1 LKRQLKAPFFI
12 IACCLLVTCASK
24 KITDMQDSTH
34 PQKYYIS
41 VNGSKQIKRV
51 ATSVTA
57 FVGKATKGPIGKAE
71 LIRSFNDYKL
81 IYGDIASE
89 NDNMGMAVQSF
100 YLNGGKSAYICRLA
114 GENSEPP
121 SAYICRLAGENSEP
135 PSANDFTNFYDS
147 TLGEIRDVSI
157 IIVPGEHWAKDGSG
171 NPIISVTLAHC
182 EKMQDRMV
190 IIDFPPDFELDQVT
204 SVTGLALP
212 SSAYSVLYYPWVKV
226 ANPFYNAETNTN
238 ADTTVTIAPS
248 SFAAGIWSRI
258 DNKRGVWKA
267 PAGMDAGLIGTAG
280 LEYIIEEGEQDQLNI
295 LGVNCIRNMPGT
307 GRVIWGARTLANET
321 DPEWRYVPV
330 QRTAIMIK
338 QSIYE
343 GTQWA
348 VFEPNDSQLWSTLR
362 GNIGSFMNSLFR
374 AGAFQGAKASDA
386 YFVKCG
392 LGTTMTQADI
402 DAGQVIIIVGFAAL
416 RPAEFTIIRIK
427 QKVRS

>member
-1 LKRQLKAPFFI
+1 
-12 IACCLLVTCASK
+12 
-24 KITDMQDSTH
+24 MQDSTN
-34 PQKYYIS
+34 PQKYVVS
-41 VNGSKQIKRV
+41 VNSSKQIKRV

-57 FVGKATKGPIGKAE
+57 FVGKATEGPVGKAE

-81 IYGDIASE
+81 IYGDIDSE
-89 NDNMGMAVQSF
+89 NDTMGLAVQSF

-121 SAYICRLAGENSEP
+121 SA
-135 PSANDFTNFYDS
+135 NDFTNFYNN
-147 TLGEIRDVSI
+147 TLEEIRDVSI

-171 NPIISVTLAHC
+171 NPIISATLAHC
-182 EKMQDRMV
+182 EKMKDRMV
-190 IIDFPPDFELDQVT
+190 IIDPPPDLELDQVT

-226 ANPFYNAETNTN
+226 ANPFYNAETNTD

-258 DNKRGVWKA
+258 DHMRGVWKA
-267 PAGMDAGLIGTAG
+267 PAGMKAGLRGVAG
-280 LEYIIEEGEQDQLNI
+280 LEYEIEENEHDQLNS
-295 LGVNCIRNMPGT
+295 LGVNCIRNMPEA
-307 GRVIWGARTLANET
+307 GRVIWGARTLATEA

-348 VFEPNDSQLWSTLR
+348 IFEPNDSQLWSDLR
-362 GNIGSFMNSLFR
+362 STINNFMLALFR
-374 AGAFQGAKASDA
+374 DGVFQGARPDDA

-392 LGTTMTQADI
+392 LGSTMTQADI
-402 DAGQVIIIVGFAAL
+402 DAGQVVIIVGFAAL